1 MHRKRFLTTAFYL
14 LSSHSNRNACAMAFT
29 KRNGHSLRTTR
40 AASGSGGA
48 DVSLGAS
55 SSSSTSNN
63 LITAPIPRRDETLV
77 TLAGKVLTTNFIR
90 QSEESENA
98 LLDPPRSVPNPYGW
112 VSQNIILKV
121 LFVYLTNHK
130 NKQ

>member
-14 LSSHSNRNACAMAFT
+14 LSSHSNRNACGMAFT
-29 KRNGHSLRTTR
+29 KRNGHSLRTSR

-48 DVSLGAS
+48 DVSLGT
-55 SSSSTSNN
+55 SSSTPSNN

-121 LFVYLTNHK
+121 LYKQT